1 MAKNNPTDIWINH
14 PNICECY
21 QLPSRE
27 NSCMPLYSK
36 LKIIISKQ
44 F

>member
-1 MAKNNPTDIWINH
+1 MAENNPTEY

-27 NSCMPLYSK
+27 NICMPLYSK

-44 F
+44 L

>member
-1 MAKNNPTDIWINH
+1 MAENHPTES

-36 LKIIISKQ
+36 LKVIISKQ
-44 F
+44 L